1 MRRPSAG
8 SLAAAERRERENTAK
23 RLRDVVPELEMLKL
37 YIEERQS
44 GANEADVTHTRYI
57 VVDRAPAIF
66 EVGCSDR
73 KCNGNHDLTR
83 RVIRALKAHEEKFE
97 GIDCCGGENKDGTC
111 SLELHFRAEADY
123 AA

>member
-8 SLAAAERRERENTAK
+8 AATAAERRERENSAK
-23 RLRDVVPELEMLKL
+23 RLLEVVPELQGLKL
-37 YIEERQS
+37 YIEEIVK
-44 GANEADVTHTRYI
+44 GASEPDITHVRHI
-57 VVDRAPAIF
+57 VIQRAPAIF

-83 RVIRALKAHEEKFE
+83 RVMRALKEHKACFE
-97 GIDCCGGENKDGTC
+97 GKDECGGERKGDVC
-111 SLELHFRAEADY
+111 DLELRFRAEADY